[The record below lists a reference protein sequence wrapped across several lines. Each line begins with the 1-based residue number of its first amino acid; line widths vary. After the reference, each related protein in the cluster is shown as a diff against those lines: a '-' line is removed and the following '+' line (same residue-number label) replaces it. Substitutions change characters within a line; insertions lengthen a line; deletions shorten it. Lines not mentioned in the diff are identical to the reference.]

1 MKGKKRVVS
10 IFLILVCIL
19 GGTVFVNRY
28 VFLDLIGKHVEE
40 REVINTVEELEVD
53 SGYSRDGKNIY
64 LKMLFRK
71 FK

>member
-40 REVINTVEELEVD
+40 RLTIKSQV
-53 SGYSRDGKNIY
+53 
-64 LKMLFRK
+64 
-71 FK
+71 